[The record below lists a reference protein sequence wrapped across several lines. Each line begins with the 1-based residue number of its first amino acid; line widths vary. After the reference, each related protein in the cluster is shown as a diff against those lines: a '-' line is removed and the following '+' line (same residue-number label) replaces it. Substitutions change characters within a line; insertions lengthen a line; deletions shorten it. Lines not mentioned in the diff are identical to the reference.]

1 MAQPGAGISVD
12 GVVEYATTVG
22 LAALLN
28 IGLALLILI
37 VGFIVAGA
45 VSRGVRKAA
54 ERSER
59 VDKTLASFFS
69 SIVKYSILAVVLI
82 AVLNRF
88 GVETTS
94 LAAAF
99 GAATLAIGLALQG
112 TLSHVASGVMIIFF
126 RPYKIGDFVEV
137 GGVMGTVKDI
147 TLFFTELNTPDN
159 KQIIVPNGQAW
170 GGIITN
176 FSAYPTR
183 RVDITFSVS
192 YDDDI
197 DKAQKV
203 VRDVFEADAR
213 VHKDPE
219 VFVEV
224 IAHGASS
231 IDLVTRAWVNAGDY
245 WGVYFDAMKK
255 VKQAFDANGI
265 EIPYPHQV
273 EISKQ
278 AS

>member
-1 MAQPGAGISVD
+1 MEDARAALNID
-12 GVVEYATTVG
+12 AAMTYLATVG
-22 LAALLN
+22 IEAALN
-28 IGLALLILI
+28 IALALVILI
-37 VGFIVAGA
+37 VGFMIAGA
-45 VSRGVRKAA
+45 ASRGVRKA
-54 ERSER
+54 SER
-59 VDKTLASFFS
+59 NSRIDPTLASFFA
-69 SIVKYSILAVVLI
+69 SIVKYAILAVVII
-82 AVLNRF
+82 AVLGRF
-88 GVETTS
+88 GVQTTS

-112 TLSHVASGVMIIFF
+112 TLSHVASGVMIVFF

-137 GGVMGTVKDI
+137 AGVMGSVKDI
-147 TLFFTELNTPDN
+147 TLFYTELNTPDN
-159 KQIIVPNGQAW
+159 KQIIVPNGQSW

-197 DKAQKV
+197 DKAQQVIK
-203 VRDVFEADAR
+203 DVFTADSR

-231 IDLVTRAWVNAGDY
+231 IDLVTRAWVDAGDY

-255 VKQAFDANGI
+255 VKQAFDANGV

-273 EISKQ
+273 EIQKQ
-278 AS
+278 G